1 LNNGFRFAKDIH
13 YDRIKLKPK
22 PVSWD
27 DTINGKNSKSPPET
41 KYSRAARLGLCFGC
55 FYEGT
60 DLSKR
65 PANRDFGF
73 CEECMIERSIGVE
86 KLERKNK
93 FEVRRWFKD

>member
-1 LNNGFRFAKDIH
+1 LNNSFIFAKDIH

-27 DTINGKNSKSPPET
+27 DDNNGSKKPPET

-93 FEVRRWFKD
+93 FEVRRWFKDN